1 MRVAIPTAEDK
12 LCMHFGHCDVFKMF
26 DVTDQKELACVEE
39 MVPPP
44 HEPGVLPKW
53 MSENAVDVIIAGGM
67 GVRAQDLFKGF
78 GIEVVTGASAEL
90 TPEELLQEYLND
102 TLVTGTNACSH

>member
-1 MRVAIPTAEDK
+1 MRVAIPTTEEK

-26 DVTDQKELACVEE
+26 DVSDQKECVCVED

-53 MSENAVDVIIAGGM
+53 MSENSVDVIIAGGM
-67 GVRAQDLFKGF
+67 GMRAQELFKGF
-78 GIEVVTGASAEL
+78 GIEVITGANPEL
-90 TPEELLQEYLND
+90 SPEELLKAYLEG
-102 TLVTGTNACSH
+102 TLVTGDNACDH